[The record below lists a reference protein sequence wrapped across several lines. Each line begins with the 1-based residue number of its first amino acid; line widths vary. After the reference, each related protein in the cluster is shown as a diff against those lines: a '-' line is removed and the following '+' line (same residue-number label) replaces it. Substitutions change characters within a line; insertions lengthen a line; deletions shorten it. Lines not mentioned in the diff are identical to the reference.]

1 VQAVVLTLQRSQDYV
16 MNVWEQ

>member
-16 MNVWEQ
+16 MNVWER